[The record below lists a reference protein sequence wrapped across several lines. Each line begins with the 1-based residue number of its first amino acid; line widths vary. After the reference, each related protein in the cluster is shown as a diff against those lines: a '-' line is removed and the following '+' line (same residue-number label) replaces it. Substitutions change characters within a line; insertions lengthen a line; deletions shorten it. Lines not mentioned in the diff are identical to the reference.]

1 MVYYRFTAQKED
13 FFISFFHFQEFPLH
27 LHALSKVSTQR
38 VCSQEL
44 SYPSTHFSSIPADE
58 CSLDESE
65 AFRFFVDTTG
75 AAAADEEL
83 ADNLLSLINE
93 PPASGTPPPPVSVE
107 LLASEYGYFCCWLV
121 ASFVVACCKT
131 DGAKI
136 EALGTFLLLPPDAD
150 DDDDLSELRL
160 CSDPFD

>member
-1 MVYYRFTAQKED
+1 MSSTKSVPKECLPQNY
-13 FFISFFHFQEFPLH
+13 H
-27 LHALSKVSTQR
+27 
-38 VCSQEL
+38 
-44 SYPSTHFSSIPADE
+44 PSTYFSSIPADE

-65 AFRFFVDTTG
+65 AFRFFVETTG
-75 AAAADEEL
+75 AAAAADEEL

-107 LLASEYGYFCCWLV
+107 WLASEYGYFCCWLLV

-136 EALGTFLLLPPDAD
+136 EALGPFLLLPPDDDDAD
-150 DDDDLSELRL
+150 DEVLSELRL